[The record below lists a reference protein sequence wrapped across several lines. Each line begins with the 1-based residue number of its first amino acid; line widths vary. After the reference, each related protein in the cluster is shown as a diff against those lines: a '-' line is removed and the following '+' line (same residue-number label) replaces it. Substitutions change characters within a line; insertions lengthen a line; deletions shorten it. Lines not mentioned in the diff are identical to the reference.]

1 MKLGDYAV
9 QIQGGLERGSGYV
22 EMAHNTKYKLLLSN
36 DSSLNCDA
44 AVEIDGKEV
53 GIWRVYSGKN
63 ICIERP
69 VHDTGQFTF
78 YKLDSSEAGKIGL
91 VRNDKL
97 GLISVL
103 FKPEKPPAPVV
114 EDDCH
119 YFDDFESFDFDDFA
133 VDDSCSA
140 GGTGLS
146 GKSEQKFI
154 DVQRLDYNEAAFVQ
168 IHLRLVCKDDE
179 PRPLTP
185 LSTSI
190 PPSLC

>member
-1 MKLGDYAV
+1 MNLGDYAI
-9 QIQGGLERGSGYV
+9 QIQGGLERDTGYV
-22 EMAHNTKYKLLLSN
+22 EMAHNTKYKILLSN
-36 DSSLNCDA
+36 DSSLDCDA

-53 GIWRVYSGKN
+53 GIWRIYSGEN
-63 ICIERP
+63 IRIERP

-78 YKLDSSEAGKIGL
+78 YKIDSSEAGKIGL

-103 FKPEKPPAPVV
+103 FKPEKPPAPP
-114 EDDCH
+114 
-119 YFDDFESFDFDDFA
+119 ESFDFDF
-133 VDDSCSA
+133 DDSYSA

-168 IHLRLVCKDDE
+168 IHLRLVCNDDE

-185 LSTSI
+185 ISTSI

>member
-1 MKLGDYAV
+1 MKLRNFSMK
-9 QIQGGLERGSGYV
+9 IEGGRERITGYV
-22 EMAHNTKYKLLLSN
+22 EMAHNTKYAVILSN
-36 DSSLNCDA
+36 KSPLDCDA
-44 AVEIDGKEV
+44 VVEIDGKEV
-53 GIWRVYSGKN
+53 GVWRVYSGKN
-63 ICIERP
+63 IRIERP

-78 YKLDSSEAGKIGL
+78 YKFDSSEGGKVGL

-103 FKPEKPPAPVV
+103 FKPEKIRSM
-114 EDDCH
+114 DIL
-119 YFDDFESFDFDDFA
+119 DFYDFDDEIP
-133 VDDSCSA
+133 CSA

-154 DVQRLDYNEAAFVQ
+154 EVQPLDYDKAAFVQ
-168 IHLRLVCKDDE
+168 IHVRLVCNNDE

-190 PPSLC
+190 PPPL

>member
-9 QIQGGLERGSGYV
+9 QIQGGLERDTGYV
-22 EMAHNTKYKLLLSN
+22 EMAHNTKYKILLSN
-36 DSSLNCDA
+36 DSSLDCDA

-63 ICIERP
+63 IRIERP

-103 FKPEKPPAPVV
+103 FKPEKPPSPVM
-114 EDDCH
+114 DNK
-119 YFDDFESFDFDDFA
+119 DDFDSFDFDDFA
-133 VDDSCSA
+133 VDDSYSA

-168 IHLRLVCKDDE
+168 IHLRLVCNDDE
-179 PRPLTP
+179 PRPLMP
-185 LSTSI
+185 LSTPI
-190 PPSLC
+190 PPSLY

>member
-9 QIQGGLERGSGYV
+9 QIQGGLERNTGYV
-22 EMAHNTKYKLLLSN
+22 EMPHNTKYKILLSN
-36 DSSLNCDA
+36 DSSLDCDA

-63 ICIERP
+63 ILIERP

-103 FKPEKPPAPVV
+103 FKPQKPPVV
-114 EDDCH
+114 
-119 YFDDFESFDFDDFA
+119 FDFDFDFDD
-133 VDDSCSA
+133 SYSA

-146 GKSEQKFI
+146 GKSEQEFI
-154 DVQRLDYNEAAFVQ
+154 AVQQLDYDEAAFVQ
-168 IHLRLVCKDDE
+168 IHLRLVCNDDE